1 MNAREDAVITSEAS
15 ITPFAERILRSIDDT
30 ELSRCSS
37 WVETLRISVWKS
49 TFRAIEGILR
59 FQNDGFSNF
68 IRQKEREYIQA
79 AILEGYLKAFFPN
92 KPIHI
97 QLASWSE
104 DISHGI
110 DAYCQI
116 GKMQYAIDF
125 TTSRIRIPEKIDCCR
140 ARNDRKWL
148 TNKNMWIVY
157 TPLSETVYFHDIIE
171 RHMAHIHEPNI
182 MQEIFDAVT
191 QAWHEPICEV
201 YSVRTGQTPSIFLD
215 K

>member
-1 MNAREDAVITSEAS
+1 MNVREDSIITSEAS
-15 ITPFAERILRSIDDT
+15 ITPFAERILRKIDDT
-30 ELSRCSS
+30 ELSHCSS
-37 WVETLRISVWKS
+37 WVETLRISVWNS

-79 AILEGYLKAFFPN
+79 AILEWYLRAFFPN
-92 KPIHI
+92 KSIHI

-125 TTSRIRIPEKIDCCR
+125 TTSRKRIPEKIDFCR

-157 TPLSETVYFHDIIE
+157 TPLSETVYFQDIIE
-171 RHMAHIHEPNI
+171 NHMSHIHEPNI
-182 MQEIFDAVT
+182 MQEIFEAVV
-191 QAWHEPICEV
+191 QSWHDPICEV
-201 YSVRTGQTPSIFLD
+201 YSVRTGQTPSIFLE